1 MASGDWNAQLI
12 EQVVR
17 EVLAA
22 IQRRIGTEQGAREQ
36 IAAAPSGEVD
46 SQRDAEP
53 RSQSEASQLV
63 RKENQPMESPRPLA
77 RFVSTRD
84 GELVLSDTVITLA
97 QVSDRLEGVR
107 RVVVPM
113 GAVVTPA
120 VRDLLQEK
128 GIAVFHGGGQKPA
141 GNGNVSPAGTST
153 VAVLLVTQR
162 INPQQLD
169 NLLRPE
175 GITAEYET
183 LDCLIRASERAAEL
197 CRKQRLVVVITRHVA
212 AEVCLA
218 NRQRGVRAIAGR
230 NPQEVAGD
238 TAAVGANV
246 LVADLNAGLFSLK
259 RMIRQFVASSHVCPE
274 VFREKLELQ

>member
-1 MASGDWNAQLI
+1 MASGDWNPQLI

-17 EVLAA
+17 EVLASL
-22 IQRRIGTEQGAREQ
+22 QQRIGAERGPNEQPS
-36 IAAAPSGEVD
+36 AAPSEGPAKGRRPQ
-46 SQRDAEP
+46 QRAEP
-53 RSQSEASQLV
+53 QPSPTRCEDSGQSETS
-63 RKENQPMESPRPLA
+63 RPLA

-84 GELVLSDTVITLA
+84 GELVLSDRVITLA
-97 QVSDRLEGVR
+97 QVSDRLEGIR

-128 GIAVFHGGGQKPA
+128 GIPVFYGGAQKSVEISA
-141 GNGNVSPAGTST
+141 VSPARAAAVT
-153 VAVLLVTQR
+153 VLLVTQK

-169 NLLRPE
+169 NLLRSE
-175 GITAEYET
+175 GITADYET
-183 LDCLIRASERAAEL
+183 LDCLIRASERAGEL

>member
-17 EVLAA
+17 EVLASL
-22 IQRRIGTEQGAREQ
+22 QRRIGTEQGASAQ
-36 IAAAPSGEVD
+36 TAAAPPGEVAP
-46 SQRDAEP
+46 QRDAEP
-53 RSQSEASQLV
+53 RSQSEASPAV
-63 RKENQPMESPRPLA
+63 GRENQPMESPRPLA

-84 GELVLSDTVITLA
+84 GELVLSDRVITLA
-97 QVSDRLEGVR
+97 QVSDRLEGIR

-128 GIAVFHGGGQKPA
+128 GIPVFYGGGPNFVESSTA
-141 GNGNVSPAGTST
+141 SPARAAAVT
-153 VAVLLVTQR
+153 VLLVTQK

-230 NPQEVAGD
+230 NLQEVAGD

-246 LVADLNAGLFSLK
+246 LVADFNAGLFSLK
-259 RMIRQFVASSHVCPE
+259 RMIRQFVASSHICPE

>member
-17 EVLAA
+17 EVLASL
-22 IQRRIGTEQGAREQ
+22 QQRIGAEQGPNEQ
-36 IAAAPSGEVD
+36 PPAAPSGEPAKGLAPQ
-46 SQRDAEP
+46 QRADPEPTASRREEATQTDA
-53 RSQSEASQLV
+53 S
-63 RKENQPMESPRPLA
+63 RPLA

-84 GELVLSDTVITLA
+84 GELVLSDRVITLA
-97 QVSDRLEGVR
+97 QVSDRLEGIR

-113 GAVVTPA
+113 NAVVTPA

-128 GIAVFHGGGQKPA
+128 GIPVFYGGEQKCA
-141 GNGNVSPAGTST
+141 ENGNVSPTRAAT
-153 VAVLLVTQR
+153 VTVLLVTQR

-169 NLLRPE
+169 NLLRSE
-175 GITAEYET
+175 GISAEYET

-197 CRKQRLVVVITRHVA
+197 CRKQRLVVVVTRHVA

-218 NRQRGVRAIAGR
+218 NRQRGVRAIVGR
-230 NPQEVAGD
+230 DPQAVAGD

-246 LVADLNAGLFSLK
+246 LVADLSAGLFNLK
-259 RMIRQFVASSHVCPE
+259 RMIRQFVASSHICPE